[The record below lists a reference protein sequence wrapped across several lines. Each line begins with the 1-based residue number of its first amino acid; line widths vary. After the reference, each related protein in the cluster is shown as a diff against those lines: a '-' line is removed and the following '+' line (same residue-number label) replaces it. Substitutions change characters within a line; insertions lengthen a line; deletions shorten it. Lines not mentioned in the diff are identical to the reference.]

1 MKTLFRLTSA
11 VVLLTSVGITVP
23 AIAAMDH
30 GHGMPHQ
37 GADAGSPSKPA
48 TSDGTVK
55 KVDKAAG
62 KITISHG
69 PLEGLGMPAMTMV
82 FRAAEREMLEEVKA
96 GDKVRF
102 TADRVEGVFVVTAL
116 EVIR

>member
-1 MKTLFRLTSA
+1 MKALFRLTSA
-11 VVLLTSVGITVP
+11 AVLLTSISLAVP

-37 GADAGSPSKPA
+37 AADTGSPSKSA

-55 KVDKAAG
+55 KIDRAAG

-69 PLEGLGMPAMTMV
+69 PLENLGMPAMTMV
-82 FRAAEREMLEEVKA
+82 FRQWCFA
-96 GDKVRF
+96 
-102 TADRVEGVFVVTAL
+102 
-116 EVIR
+116 